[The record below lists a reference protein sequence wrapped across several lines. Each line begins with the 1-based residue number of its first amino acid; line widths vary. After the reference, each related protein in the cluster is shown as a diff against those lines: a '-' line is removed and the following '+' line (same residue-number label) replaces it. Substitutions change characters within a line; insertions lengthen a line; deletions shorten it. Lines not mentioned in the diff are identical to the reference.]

1 MSWTL
6 DLWRRRE
13 NLWLQG
19 STDWRESFANFQ
31 PHDWQRVAFSSYDSH
46 PAASLIIS
54 TYNILRSFLRHRL
67 LMTLRECWQ
76 SSSLQA
82 RLLCLTSSASFL
94 NVDTGYYTD
103 RSEFEQRVEEDATAF
118 KPCGELIYSY
128 TRPAPIK
135 GKGKGVATCALA
147 TEDDI
152 VYEVYHVIF
161 FLVPCSYS
169 FTDPDLRLRGI
180 PQAFVHTIGG
190 CNYLYYSMSRQARI
204 SLRMRIL
211 GNLLFCESW
220 FFYLFRAHSHPQQVR
235 KEKTFWVR
243 YINLSFHR
251 LFFIIRVLPFPR
263 EN

>member
-1 MSWTL
+1 
-6 DLWRRRE
+6 
-13 NLWLQG
+13 
-19 STDWRESFANFQ
+19 
-31 PHDWQRVAFSSYDSH
+31 
-46 PAASLIIS
+46 
-54 TYNILRSFLRHRL
+54 
-67 LMTLRECWQ
+67 MTLRERWQ

-82 RLLCLTSSASFL
+82 RLLCLTSSTSFL
-94 NVDTGYYTD
+94 NVDPGYYTD

-161 FLVPCSYS
+161 FPVSCSYS
-169 FTDPDLRLRGI
+169 FTYPDLRLHGI
-180 PQAFVHTIGG
+180 PQAFVNTIGG

-220 FFYLFRAHSHPQQVR
+220 FSFTLLQAHSHPQQIR
-235 KEKTFWVR
+235 KEKAFWVR
-243 YINLSFHR
+243 YINLSFYR

-263 EN
+263 ENQTAPKPVHHCLAVPNEGPWMLVHCSWRGI